1 MVLNWGLVGY
11 VKISKNR
18 QEVLRVLSIPLSPSD
33 ISKKLKISLT
43 HASKILRELNS
54 KGLVKCL
61 NDDLKVGRIYQKN
74 KIADEILDYLSKIKE

>member
-1 MVLNWGLVGY
+1 MALNWRLVGY
-11 VKISKNR
+11 IKRSKNR

-33 ISKKLKISLT
+33 VSKKLKISLT

-54 KGLVKCL
+54 EGIVKCL

-74 KIADEILDYLSKIKE
+74 KIADEIMDYLAKINE